1 MTEPSGSGSAAA
13 TFRSQAATA
22 AAYDSHIGR
31 YGPSL
36 ARAFVALAGVGPGDR
51 VLDVG
56 CGTGLLSA
64 QLAEVV
70 GSADG
75 VAAVD
80 PSPAFVTACHA
91 RVPGADVRV
100 AVAEELPFSDGSFDG
115 VLSQLVVNFM
125 TDAPAGVAEMRRVVR
140 RAGVVG
146 ACVWDY
152 GGEMTMLRAFWDA
165 AVSLAPDAVS
175 VGEQSMQYCSAGEL
189 AALWEGAGLTSVRT
203 AELRPT
209 VRYDG
214 FDQLWSGF
222 LAGVAPSGAYVAS
235 LPVSAR
241 EALRAAFFE
250 QLGSPSGS
258 FELSPRAWAVVGVR

>member
-1 MTEPSGSGSAAA
+1 MTESAGSAAS
-13 TFRSQAATA
+13 TFRSPAATA

-31 YGPSL
+31 YGPAL
-36 ARAFVALAGVGPGDR
+36 AEAFVALAGVGPGDR

-64 QLAEVV
+64 RLAEVV
-70 GSADG
+70 GSADL

-80 PSPAFVTACHA
+80 PSVAFVAACRE

-100 AVAEELPFSDGSFDG
+100 AVAEELPFSDGSFDA

-125 TDAPAGVAEMRRVVR
+125 TDAPAGVAEMRRVAR
-140 RAGVVG
+140 DGGVVA
-146 ACVWDY
+146 ACVWEY
-152 GGEMTMLRAFWDA
+152 GREMTLLRAFWDA
-165 AVSLAPDAVS
+165 AVALDEGASGL
-175 VGEQSMQYCSAGEL
+175 EERSMAYCSAGEL
-189 AALWEGAGLTSVRT
+189 AALWEEQAGLRSVRT

-235 LPVSAR
+235 LSLGAR
-241 EALRAAFFE
+241 EALRVAFFE

-258 FELSPRAWAVVGVR
+258 FELSPRAWAVVGLR

>member
-1 MTEPSGSGSAAA
+1 MTESAAD
-13 TFRSQAATA
+13 TFRSPAATA

-31 YGPSL
+31 YGPAL
-36 ARAFVALAGVGPGDR
+36 AEAFVALAGVGSGDR

-56 CGTGLLSA
+56 CGTGLLA
-64 QLAEVV
+64 ARLAEVV
-70 GSADG
+70 GSADF

-80 PSPAFVTACHA
+80 PSVAFVSACRE
-91 RVPGADVRV
+91 RVPAADVRM
-100 AVAEELPFSDGSFDG
+100 AVAEELPFSDGSFDA

-125 TDAPAGVAEMRRVVR
+125 TDAPAGVAEMRRVAR
-140 RAGVVG
+140 DGGVVA

-152 GGEMTMLRAFWDA
+152 GREMTLLRAFWDA
-165 AVSLAPDAVS
+165 AVALDEGASGL
-175 VGEQSMQYCSAGEL
+175 EERSMPYCSAGEL
-189 AALWEGAGLTSVRT
+189 AALWERAGLTSVRT

-235 LPVSAR
+235 LSDDAR
-241 EALRAAFFE
+241 EALRVAFFE

-258 FELSPRAWAVVGVR
+258 FELSPRAWAVVGLR